1 VAAAADPPVLSAVFT
16 NVRIY
21 WNNHHHMLR
30 EVKHVGGWVLRANL
44 HLLFRLSLI
53 PFATGFTE
61 ESGFEPIPVALY
73 AFDLLM
79 CGLAHTL
86 LARAMINEHG
96 RDSAFARAL
105 GLDPKGKISLLAY
118 LVAISLAFLTVWI
131 SVGLFLLV
139 AGMWIVPDRR
149 FVKVALGAALQ
160 TAPADVCASPPPFRF
175 PASVRSCMAT

>member
-1 VAAAADPPVLSAVFT
+1 
-16 NVRIY
+16 
-21 WNNHHHMLR
+21 M
-30 EVKHVGGWVLRANL
+30 GGWVFRANL
-44 HLLFRLSLI
+44 PLLLWLSLMPI
-53 PFATGFTE
+53 ATGFTE

-118 LVAISLAFLTVWI
+118 VVAIPLAFLTVWI

-139 AGMWIVPDRR
+139 AGMWIVLDRK
-149 FVKVALGAALQ
+149 FVKAALGVALQ
-160 TAPADVCASPPPFRF
+160 TAPADLCASPPPFRF
-175 PASVRSCMAT
+175 PASVRSRKAT

>member
-1 VAAAADPPVLSAVFT
+1 MRT
-16 NVRIY
+16 N
-21 WNNHHHMLR
+21 LP
-30 EVKHVGGWVLRANL
+30 
-44 HLLFRLSLI
+44 LLLWLSLM

-79 CGLAHTL
+79 CRLAHTL

-105 GLDPKGKISLLAY
+105 GSDPKGKISLLAY
-118 LVAISLAFLTVWI
+118 VVAIPLVFLTVWL

-175 PASVRSCMAT
+175 PARVRSRKAI